1 MSVGRRRPGL
11 AALLLVLGS
20 MVAVLLMFGE
30 TTLRQWQ
37 SLTAWK
43 PGMPPLPHLRQHGA
57 MTQTGAQATLMAAL
71 YPQGLVA
78 SLQASDW
85 AVARHVF
92 DEPPSVQYATLAGP
106 GEPLLTS
113 DGTRVF
119 AWAPSPNE
127 PGLALIAQHGPH
139 SAKAASA
146 PLLTGWGLGPLAQT
160 GRFEQI
166 AALATRGRKSI
177 WWIGPGARAPW
188 PIDEAEAQGVD
199 SLAAHNGTV
208 VFWSRWGRG
217 LRWLPEGGQAA
228 SLLPHEALTVA
239 RFTDEGLLVSASR
252 SEFKTWRQGQP
263 VNQMPLQAAYD
274 PVAIADDGLRVL
286 APAGEDTLEVL
297 DMRPGRPSLRLEHAT
312 AVTAAC
318 ACGPWIA
325 TGTRDG
331 EIQVWSAQGEPLRRW
346 TPYVG
351 QVSLLVCRGDR
362 LLSSG
367 VSSRNP
373 LHALLWDLQG
383 RPQPAQAA
391 VVAPREW
398 PLPWHLQALKASGW
412 DAERVAAVGLAQF
425 DRIGDLAQPVGVGLW
440 LLTLVGAGWLWR
452 ARPPT

>member
-217 LRWLPEGGQAA
+217 LRWLPEGSQAA

-318 ACGPWIA
+318 ACGP
-325 TGTRDG
+325 
-331 EIQVWSAQGEPLRRW
+331 
-346 TPYVG
+346 
-351 QVSLLVCRGDR
+351 
-362 LLSSG
+362 
-367 VSSRNP
+367 
-373 LHALLWDLQG
+373 
-383 RPQPAQAA
+383 
-391 VVAPREW
+391 
-398 PLPWHLQALKASGW
+398 
-412 DAERVAAVGLAQF
+412 
-425 DRIGDLAQPVGVGLW
+425 
-440 LLTLVGAGWLWR
+440 
-452 ARPPT
+452 